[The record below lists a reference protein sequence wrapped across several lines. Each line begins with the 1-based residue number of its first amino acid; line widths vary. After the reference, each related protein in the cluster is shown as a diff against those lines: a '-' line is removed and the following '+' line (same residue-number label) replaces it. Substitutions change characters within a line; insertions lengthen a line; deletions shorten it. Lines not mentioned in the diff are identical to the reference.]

1 MKTNLKHITLGIAL
15 FFALTGFS
23 QTNKIQPCVTV
34 DAMEEYFNLNPGARE
49 KFQANQDIMQKEYLA
64 YEKNQTANKSAAVE
78 YTIPVVFHILHLGGP
93 ENISDAAVIG
103 ALAQVNSDFAAA
115 GSDFSS
121 IFAPFQAL
129 YINSDMKFMLAKKDP
144 SGNCTSGIIHHYDAR
159 TNWDRNPPSSAFN
172 PALFS
177 GITWPTTK
185 YLNVIVVK
193 NIVAAP
199 NQNGTVVGYTTL
211 PGNLTNGA
219 IQDAIIYN
227 YSFLSGLAARNL
239 SHEIGHWFN
248 LTHTFGNTNNPGLV
262 CGSSAGGDGVSDTPD
277 TKGNFSTCPA
287 SSTNTAFTCTSPNPT
302 NTANYYQNVQNFM
315 DYSSCP
321 RNFTTGQTNKM
332 RTAAQSA
339 TSSRNNLWSVGNLT
353 FTGVNST
360 AICAPIAQFLS
371 TTGYSVCSG
380 GSLLMKDFSYNAAIT
395 NYSWTA
401 DNSAVIASPTASNT
415 SILFPTPGVT
425 SVTLTVSNG
434 SGSSSIV
441 KSVTV
446 LNGSAAITG
455 PYFESFESPGV
466 PANWQVINPNNVAWA
481 QTNIAAKDGNGSFY
495 LDGSQSASGDEDFL
509 VMPMM
514 DVLNNPNDSLKFSY
528 AYARNSATQADKLVI
543 ETSVDCG
550 GSWQYF
556 TQYSAATMQAGSGG
570 VTGVPFVPT
579 LAQWKQVNVT
589 EHPNWFNIT
598 GSQSVLFRFVF
609 TEDPAAGNGNRMFI
623 DAVNFEGIV
632 SGINELTKSY
642 KLNLY
647 PNPSNSEA
655 NLKFNLNDAA
665 NVTVNVIDIL
675 GNNVLP
681 AINTTFSAG
690 EQVVSINKNGT
701 LSKGIYFVN
710 LSINGAK
717 MSKKLVIN

>member
-1 MKTNLKHITLGIAL
+1 
-15 FFALTGFS
+15 
-23 QTNKIQPCVTV
+23 
-34 DAMEEYFNLNPGARE
+34 
-49 KFQANQDIMQKEYLA
+49 
-64 YEKNQTANKSAAVE
+64 
-78 YTIPVVFHILHLGGP
+78 
-93 ENISDAAVIG
+93 
-103 ALAQVNSDFAAA
+103 
-115 GSDFSS
+115 
-121 IFAPFQAL
+121 
-129 YINSDMKFMLAKKDP
+129 MKFMLAKKDP

-193 NIVAAP
+193 SIVAAP

-360 AICAPIAQFLS
+360 AVCAPIAQFLS

-395 NYSWTA
+395 NYSWTV

-455 PYFESFESPGV
+455 PYFESFESAGV

-579 LAQWKQVNVT
+579 LAQWKQVNLT
-589 EHPNWFNIT
+589 EHPNWFNIS

-609 TEDPAAGNGNRMFI
+609 TEDPAAGNGNRLFI
-623 DAVNFEGIV
+623 DAVKFEGLAN
-632 SGINELTKSY
+632 GINELTKSY

-647 PNPSNSEA
+647 PNPSNSET

-665 NVTVNVIDIL
+665 NVTVNVVDIL

-717 MSKKLVIN
+717 MSKKLLIN

>member
-1 MKTNLKHITLGIAL
+1 
-15 FFALTGFS
+15 
-23 QTNKIQPCVTV
+23 
-34 DAMEEYFNLNPGARE
+34 
-49 KFQANQDIMQKEYLA
+49 
-64 YEKNQTANKSAAVE
+64 
-78 YTIPVVFHILHLGGP
+78 VVFHVLHLGGP
-93 ENISDAAVIG
+93 ENVSDATVIG

-193 NIVAAP
+193 SIVAAP

-360 AICAPIAQFLS
+360 AVCAPIAQFLS

-395 NYSWTA
+395 NYSWTV

-455 PYFESFESPGV
+455 PYFESFESAGV

-579 LAQWKQVNVT
+579 LAQWKQVNLT
-589 EHPNWFNIT
+589 EHPNWFNIS

-609 TEDPAAGNGNRMFI
+609 TEDPAAGNGNRLFI
-623 DAVNFEGIV
+623 DAVKFEGLAN
-632 SGINELTKSY
+632 GINELTKSY

-647 PNPSNSEA
+647 PNPSNSET

-665 NVTVNVIDIL
+665 NVTVNVVDIL

-717 MSKKLVIN
+717 MSKKLLIN